1 MLTFFE
7 FIGIIGGAIALIFGI
22 MLLAEFLYDS
32 FINSRRHR
40 IKVIATY
47 RRDYPKMHL
56 YSVDP
61 TDGMFGPPF
70 LHSDPDKGYKF
81 RAYSIHHAAER
92 YFKSYRRRNKEMSDH
107 EDSASHECKPMWA
120 HLRVKDMNT
129 GFTYYLGREHVQP
142 DNGSHQTTD
151 QGKRESNG
159 A

>member
-1 MLTFFE
+1 MLAFFV
-7 FIGIIGGAIALIFGI
+7 FVGIFCGFIALAVGI
-22 MLLAEFLYDS
+22 MLLAEFTYER

-70 LHSDPDKGYKF
+70 LHSNPDDGYKF
-81 RAYSIHHAAER
+81 RAYSIQHAAER

-107 EDSASHECKPMWA
+107 EDSASHECKSTWA

-129 GFTYYLGREHVQP
+129 GFIHYLG
-142 DNGSHQTTD
+142 S
-151 QGKRESNG
+151 
-159 A
+159 

>member
-1 MLTFFE
+1 MLAFFV
-7 FIGIIGGAIALIFGI
+7 FVGIFCGFIALAVGI
-22 MLLAEFLYDS
+22 MLLAEFTYER

-70 LHSDPDKGYKF
+70 LHSDPDDGYKF
-81 RAYSIHHAAER
+81 RAYSIQHAAER

-107 EDSASHECKPMWA
+107 EDSVRHECKPMWA

-129 GFTYYLGREHVQP
+129 GFTYYLG
-142 DNGSHQTTD
+142 S
-151 QGKRESNG
+151 
-159 A
+159 

>member
-1 MLTFFE
+1 MLVFFE
-7 FIGIIGGAIALIFGI
+7 IIGIIGGAIALTVGI
-22 MLLAEFLYDS
+22 MLLAKFIYDS

-61 TDGMFGPPF
+61 TDGMFGRPPF

-81 RAYSIHHAAER
+81 RTYSIYHAAER

-120 HLRVKDMNT
+120 HLRVKDMTT
-129 GFTYYLGREHVQP
+129 GFTYYLGR
-142 DNGSHQTTD
+142 
-151 QGKRESNG
+151 
-159 A
+159 

>member
-1 MLTFFE
+1 MLVFFE
-7 FIGIIGGAIALIFGI
+7 FIGIIGGAIALIVGI
-22 MLLAEFLYDS
+22 MLLAKFIYDS
-32 FINSRRHR
+32 FVNSRRHR

-47 RRDYPKMHL
+47 RRDYPDMHL

-81 RAYSIHHAAER
+81 RAYSIYHAAER

-120 HLRVKDMNT
+120 HLRVKDMTT
-129 GFTYYLGREHVQP
+129 GFTYYLGR
-142 DNGSHQTTD
+142 
-151 QGKRESNG
+151 
-159 A
+159 

>member
-1 MLTFFE
+1 MLIFFTFV
-7 FIGIIGGAIALIFGI
+7 GIFCGFIALAAGI
-22 MLLAEFLYDS
+22 MLLARFTYDR
-32 FINSRRHR
+32 FINSHRHR

-70 LHSDPDKGYKF
+70 LHSDPDDGYKF
-81 RAYSIHHAAER
+81 RAYSIQHAAER

-107 EDSASHECKPMWA
+107 EDSAKHECKPMWA

-129 GFTYYLGREHVQP
+129 GFTYYLG
-142 DNGSHQTTD
+142 N
-151 QGKRESNG
+151 
-159 A
+159 

>member
-1 MLTFFE
+1 MLVFFAFVGIFCG
-7 FIGIIGGAIALIFGI
+7 FIAVAVGI
-22 MLLAEFLYDS
+22 MLLAKFIYDS
-32 FINSRRHR
+32 FINSHRHR

-70 LHSDPDKGYKF
+70 LHSNPDEGYKF
-81 RAYSIHHAAER
+81 HAYSIQHAAER

-107 EDSASHECKPMWA
+107 EDSAKHECKPMWA

-129 GFTYYLGREHVQP
+129 GFTYYLG
-142 DNGSHQTTD
+142 S
-151 QGKRESNG
+151 
-159 A
+159 